1 MARFFLTALLLVL
14 FAAGQQSHAF
24 VYFIRY
30 NGRSSAVPAREDV
43 VGAFYHEDALR
54 VGQNLSLR
62 IHSSVRAPLGFLPR
76 HVADSIPFSMADLPG
91 ILAQFGVAAGSD
103 EAAKMEETLALCE
116 APSPKWEAKF
126 CATSVESLVEG
137 TMAVLGTRGIREIMP
152 NSKAPRSG
160 APLQPYRV
168 VAIRPV
174 EGSTFVG
181 CHPMH
186 YPYAVYVCH
195 STGPARAYV
204 LGMESARG
212 DLVNVT
218 SVCHT
223 DTSEWDTD
231 HFVFKLLGTVPGGP
245 PICHIMPYGHIM
257 WTKKHASLSP
267 A

>member
-30 NGRSSAVPAREDV
+30 NGRSSAVPAGEDV

-103 EAAKMEETLALCE
+103 EAAKMEETL
-116 APSPKWEAKF
+116 
-126 CATSVESLVEG
+126 SLVEG

-152 NSKAPRSG
+152 NSKVPRSG

-174 EGSTFVG
+174 DGSTFVG

-186 YPYAVYVCH
+186 YPYTVYVCH

-204 LGMESARG
+204 LEMKSASG
-212 DLVNVT
+212 DMVAVT

-223 DTSEWDTD
+223 NTSEWDAD